1 MPYKK
6 IAEIPKV
13 LKSAGL
19 TLVQANFWAELYDK
33 FKKQK
38 NIKSPAALAWKVFK
52 QKYYQSGKIWKLK
65 KISKGEK
72 MSKTNSIKGY
82 ELVYRESPLI
92 SALENVD
99 AEGKF
104 YEKELIREGS
114 WAHPQKQNI
123 RFKVTT
129 KRMQTW
135 VDNFNK
141 KLFKVPVPKRHSLDP
156 EDNRGWVT
164 GLSIRKNKKN
174 INVLYGKLDI
184 TNSGMQKKINNGD
197 IQDVS
202 VSIGSYADNQGKNHG
217 EVLRHVALTVIP
229 HIDKQAGFKSINAEG
244 YLNLEEDNY
253 IKKVKNGE
261 SLEEYNLA
269 AVYGSKEKEIDDL
282 RLALID
288 YTSFS
293 GLYIEA
299 TFSDKVIFYAY
310 EKDIVKYYE
319 VSYTKDLDGKYIFG
333 DKKEMV
339 KEFYFIEKTNLENKE
354 VKKETEKNIK
364 EVNKVDEL
372 EKLQLENQGISE
384 KIVLLEKEVEISK
397 VKVADFEKKVSEL
410 EAGNIAKDEELKKYA
425 DEKAANLEKAVD
437 EKVDTLIK
445 NGNITPALK
454 DNVKKALL
462 EGGIVAE
469 MLEKSLKNQE
479 KFSLEEKTIQE
490 SKEVKKKD
498 KVDAELEAER
508 IKKGE

>member
-1 MPYKK
+1 
-6 IAEIPKV
+6 
-13 LKSAGL
+13 
-19 TLVQANFWAELYDK
+19 
-33 FKKQK
+33 
-38 NIKSPAALAWKVFK
+38 
-52 QKYYQSGKIWKLK
+52 
-65 KISKGEK
+65 

-92 SALENVD
+92 SALENAD

-269 AVYGSKEKEIDDL
+269 AVYGSKEKEIDNL
-282 RLALID
+282 RLALVE
-288 YTSFS
+288 YTDLSS
-293 GLYIEA
+293 LYIEA
-299 TFSDKVIFYAY
+299 TFEDRVIFYAY
-310 EKDIVKYYE
+310 EDDKTKYYE

-339 KEFYFIEKTNLENKE
+339 KEFYFIEKTNLENREEIKE
-354 VKKETEKNIK
+354 AEKNIK
-364 EVNKVDEL
+364 EVEKVDEL
-372 EKLQLENQGISE
+372 EKLQLEIKSVSE
-384 KIVLLEKEVEISK
+384 KIVLLEKETEDSK
-397 VKVADFEKKVSEL
+397 VKITDFEKKVINL
-410 EAGNIAKDEELKKYA
+410 EAEIIAKDGELKKYEE
-425 DEKAANLEKAVD
+425 EKATNLENAIN
-437 EKVDTLIK
+437 EKVETLVK

-454 DNVKKALL
+454 DNVKKVLL
-462 EGGIVAE
+462 EGGIGAE
-469 MLEKSLKNQE
+469 MLEKSLKNQKE
-479 KFSLEEKTIQE
+479 FSLEEKTIQE
-490 SKEVKKKD
+490 SKEVKKEEKA
-498 KVDAELEAER
+498 DAEKESVR
-508 IKKGE
+508 IYEGK